1 MIRNVHRVRA
11 LVAVV
16 AAALC
21 VGLAADVTNAGEA
34 RRAGIP
40 PRVQKVKE
48 GDWILYRNLG
58 ENDVVEYNK
67 ETATGIDKVE
77 NDLIVNYTMQEF
89 DANGKPKGKPQEVVR
104 FVSDEQKENEEFLK
118 DTLKNAKAQK
128 RKVKIDGRDVDVTV
142 FVVQED
148 EHMTIEYWYS
158 DDIGI
163 DGKVAMVVLMPDEEH
178 SEKPFEAVG
187 FGNAKT
193 KFDIRKYVGK
203 K

>member
-1 MIRNVHRVRA
+1 MIRNVYRVRA
-11 LVAVV
+11 LVAV
-16 AAALC
+16 AALS
-21 VGLAADVTNAGEA
+21 VVMAASALEAGEA

-40 PRVQKVKE
+40 PRIQKVKE

-58 ENDVVEYNK
+58 ENDVVEYNR
-67 ETATGIDKVE
+67 ETATSIEKVE

-89 DANGKPKGKPQEVVR
+89 DANGKAKGKPQEVSR
-104 FVSDEQKENEEFLK
+104 FLSDEQNENAEFLK
-118 DTLKNAKAQK
+118 DVLKNAKAQK
-128 RKVKIDGRDVDVTV
+128 RKVKIEGRDLEVVV

-163 DGKVAMVVLMPDEEH
+163 DGKVAMVVLMPDEQH
-178 SEKPFEAVG
+178 SERPFEAVG

-193 KFDIRKYVGK
+193 KFDIKKYLVK

>member
-1 MIRNVHRVRA
+1 MIRNVYRVRA
-11 LVAVV
+11 LVAV
-16 AAALC
+16 AALS
-21 VGLAADVTNAGEA
+21 VVMAASALEAGEA

-40 PRVQKVKE
+40 PRIQKVKE

-58 ENDVVEYNK
+58 ENDVVEYNR
-67 ETATGIDKVE
+67 ETATSIEKVE

-89 DANGKPKGKPQEVVR
+89 DANGKAKGKPQEVSR
-104 FVSDEQKENEEFLK
+104 FLSDEQNENAEFLK
-118 DTLKNAKAQK
+118 DVLKNAKAQK
-128 RKVKIDGRDVDVTV
+128 RKVKIEGRDLEVVV

-158 DDIGI
+158 DDIGV
-163 DGKVAMVVLMPDEEH
+163 DGKVAMVVLMPDEQH
-178 SEKPFEAVG
+178 SERPFEAVG

-193 KFDIRKYVGK
+193 KFDIKKYLVK